1 MGVCGSS
8 SFHLPHIM
16 LVGLENAGKTFFL
29 YSRLKTIITPGND
42 SVRTKPTDSF
52 NYEEVEIGAFNVAV
66 WDLPGRTNLRIFWPN
81 FYRTIEFSGLIYF
94 IDYDNKDVLPES
106 VRVMHDLLSE
116 EELEDV
122 KILIILNKSRV
133 AKKKTFKTNNLIDDD
148 GKDGKE
154 SKGSKEKE
162 TSGKDE
168 EENEMNKIREEIK
181 KTIYFDLIKQKA
193 KDIYYFDLYESTTNE
208 NDMQKTQTQMKK
220 FISSFD

>member
-1 MGVCGSS
+1 MNNK
-8 SFHLPHIM
+8 
-16 LVGLENAGKTFFL
+16 E
-29 YSRLKTIITPGND
+29 
-42 SVRTKPTDSF
+42 F
-52 NYEEVEIGAFNVAV
+52 N
-66 WDLPGRTNLRIFWPN
+66 
-81 FYRTIEFSGLIYF
+81 
-94 IDYDNKDVLPES
+94 
-106 VRVMHDLLSE
+106 
-116 EELEDV
+116 
-122 KILIILNKSRV
+122 
-133 AKKKTFKTNNLIDDD
+133 

-162 TSGKDE
+162 TSGKE